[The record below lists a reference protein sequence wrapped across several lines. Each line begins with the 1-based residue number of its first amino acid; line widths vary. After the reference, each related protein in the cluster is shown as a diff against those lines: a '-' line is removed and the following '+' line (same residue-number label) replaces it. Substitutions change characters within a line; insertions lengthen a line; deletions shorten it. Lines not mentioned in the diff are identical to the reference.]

1 MYNQN
6 QPMYL
11 INAEMLEDVVRK
23 IILEQ
28 NEILLKKINKIPKLL
43 TREQAAKVMNVCPN
57 TISEWIRCGRLQNRG
72 IGRKILLMDSDLAGL
87 SRRSYTKYTKAA

>member
-11 INAEMLEDVVRK
+11 VNAETLENLMRK
-23 IILEQ
+23 IISE
-28 NEILLKKINKIPKLL
+28 EIGILTKKINKIPKLL

-57 TISEWIRCGRLQNRG
+57 TISEWIRSGRLQNRG
-72 IGRKILLMDSDLAGL
+72 IGRKILLMDSDLEGL